1 MVRFAIN
8 QYIKSP
14 EVHVILENGENL
26 GVLTREEAL
35 RKAGELGLDLVQVV
49 ADTTPPVCKIL
60 DYKKFLYVEKQKHK
74 KAVAGGRGH
83 GGELKELRFGP
94 RTGQGDIDFRI
105 RRTREWL
112 GENNKVK
119 FTLQMRGRELAHP
132 EVGLKRF
139 TEITKELADIGEPE
153 SLPSRMGNSYSMTFK
168 PKKLKTW
175 YYAKN

>member
-14 EVHVILENGENL
+14 QVRVILENGENL
-26 GVLTREEAL
+26 GVMTREEAL
-35 RKAGELGLDLVQVV
+35 KKAAELGHDLVQVV
-49 ADTTPPVCKIL
+49 SDTNPPVCKIL
-60 DYKKFLYVEKQKHK
+60 DYKKFLYIEKQKHK
-74 KAVAGGRGH
+74 KAVAGSRGH

-119 FTLQMRGRELAHP
+119 FTLQLRGRELAHP
-132 EVGLKRF
+132 EVGLKKF
-139 TEITKELADIGEPE
+139 DFITKEIADIGEPE
-153 SLPSRMGNSYSMTFK
+153 GLPSRMGNSYSVTFK
-168 PKKLKTW
+168 PRKS
-175 YYAKN
+175 